1 MSVSDYVLNHT
12 MLRIKDPQLSVPF
25 YRDALGMTLLDR
37 YDFPAMKFSLYFLG
51 YPAGAIP
58 TDQAERVRWV
68 FEQLGLLE
76 LTHNWGTEGQPG
88 FAYHSGN
95 SEPRGF
101 GHIGLSVPDVQ
112 AACERCAALG
122 VEFVK
127 RPDEG
132 SMRGLAFV
140 KDPDGYWIEM
150 LDARRLRDIILE
162 MGEVESF

>member
-37 YDFPAMKFSLYFLG
+37 YDFPTMKFSLYFLG
-51 YPAGAIP
+51 YPAGAVP

-68 FEQLGLLE
+68 SEQLGLLE

-101 GHIGLSVPDVQ
+101 GHIGLSAPDVQ

-122 VEFVK
+122 VELVK

-150 LDARRLRDIILE
+150 LDAQRLRDIIME
-162 MGEVESF
+162 MGEVESC